1 MTPPAKSLAR
11 PDVWVLVV
19 HVQGG
24 ALKPD
29 VAGAYVHVIVT
40 GETIEIAIKTARDF
54 CARESFTVLDVI
66 SCHKFD
72 PHDHDELDELIRERG
87 RTVQE
92 TGEPAFATFHAF
104 PPEQTH

>member
-1 MTPPAKSLAR
+1 
-11 PDVWVLVV
+11 VLVV

-24 ALKPD
+24 ALKPNM
-29 VAGAYVHVIVT
+29 AGAYVHVIVAA
-40 GETIEIAIKTARDF
+40 EKLEAAAATAREF
-54 CARESFTVLDVI
+54 CAREAFRVVELI

-72 PHDHDELDELIRERG
+72 PHEDEIDELIRERG

-92 TGEPAFATFHAF
+92 TGEPAFATFHTF

>member
-1 MTPPAKSLAR
+1 MTPPASSR
-11 PDVWVLVV
+11 PNVWVLVV

-29 VAGAYVHVIVT
+29 VAGAYVHVIVAGAT
-40 GETIEIAIKTARDF
+40 LEAAATVAREF
-54 CARESFTVLDVI
+54 CARESFRVMEVI

-72 PHDHDELDELIRERG
+72 PHEDELDTIIRERG
-87 RTVQE
+87 RAVQE
-92 TGEPAFATFHAF
+92 TGNPAFATFHSF